1 MSKRFYSR
9 CFMIAAAA
17 AAMTAV
23 LALPA
28 YADDDLSAGKEP
40 EDSYNKGFSYD
51 ASDMGALSGGSLEE
65 GSISMPQMSGISMN
79 DLASA
84 AGTDK
89 NDSAKTDTGENKA
102 EDNSASA
109 TADLSKGQISVTD
122 LAKSLGMDL
131 GAEGFSTTLLDGQ
144 KVSMNT
150 TLDMDALKK
159 LEMQGAD
166 QYLSSAMGSA
176 YSGIQSNIFNADVPD
191 MSFEDLNTSFAS
203 LKADMMTKG
212 GSVGNDLKMPILD
225 DSIGT
230 NAKEI
235 FNNKWG
241 NISESL
247 EAKNYKIPSGFNA
260 DAMLKAGA
268 SNTDKVFSKFKS
280 SSGYK
285 TANSKLEV
293 SKIFKAAAKGPKKY
307 SLDSNKTTASRLNAS
322 KSTVSKNIASNKA
335 ALKNKYNGKAASVKS
350 LYSGGKTSA
359 EAAYDAKS
367 DKYNEKYDKS
377 LSKLWPNK

>member
-79 DLASA
+79 DLAYA

-176 YSGIQSNIFNADVPD
+176 YSGIQSN
-191 MSFEDLNTSFAS
+191 T
-203 LKADMMTKG
+203 
-212 GSVGNDLKMPILD
+212 
-225 DSIGT
+225 
-230 NAKEI
+230 
-235 FNNKWG
+235 
-241 NISESL
+241 
-247 EAKNYKIPSGFNA
+247 
-260 DAMLKAGA
+260 
-268 SNTDKVFSKFKS
+268 
-280 SSGYK
+280 
-285 TANSKLEV
+285 
-293 SKIFKAAAKGPKKY
+293 
-307 SLDSNKTTASRLNAS
+307 
-322 KSTVSKNIASNKA
+322 
-335 ALKNKYNGKAASVKS
+335 
-350 LYSGGKTSA
+350 
-359 EAAYDAKS
+359 
-367 DKYNEKYDKS
+367 
-377 LSKLWPNK
+377 

>member
-1 MSKRFYSR
+1 M
-9 CFMIAAAA
+9 AATA
-17 AAMTAV
+17 AAMSVALT
-23 LALPA
+23 LPA
-28 YADDDLSAGKEP
+28 HADDDLSVGKEF
-40 EDSYNKGFSYD
+40 EKNYNNGFSYN
-51 ASDMGALSGGSLEE
+51 ASDMGALTGGSLEE
-65 GSISMPQMSGISMN
+65 GSVSMPQTSGISMN

-84 AGTDK
+84 AGADRD
-89 NDSAKTDTGENKA
+89 DSAKADTGKNKVK
-102 EDNSASA
+102 DNSASA

-144 KVSMNT
+144 KVSMDT
-150 TLDMDALKK
+150 TLDIDALKK
-159 LEMQGAD
+159 LEIQGAD

-203 LKADMMTKG
+203 LKADMMAKG
-212 GSVGNDLKMPILD
+212 GSTGNKLTMPVLD

-260 DAMLKAGA
+260 DAMLKEGA
-268 SNTDKVFSKFKS
+268 SNTDKVFSKFKN

-307 SLDSNKTTASRLNAS
+307 SLDSNKATVSRLNAS
-322 KSTVSKNIASNKA
+322 KPTVSGNLAAKKA
-335 ALKNKYNGKAASVKS
+335 ALKGKYNGKAASAKS

-359 EAAYDAKS
+359 EAAFDAKS
-367 DKYNEKYDKS
+367 DKYDEKYNQS
-377 LSKLWPNK
+377 LSKIWTDK

>member
-1 MSKRFYSR
+1 MT
-9 CFMIAAAA
+9 AAA
-17 AAMTAV
+17 AAMSAA
-23 LALPA
+23 LALSV
-28 YADDDLSAGKEP
+28 YADDDLSVGKELK
-40 EDSYNKGFSYD
+40 ESYNNGFSYN
-51 ASDMGALSGGSLEE
+51 ASDMGALTGGSLEE
-65 GSISMPQMSGISMN
+65 GSVSMPQTSGISMG

-84 AGTDK
+84 AGTWN
-89 NDSAKTDTGENKA
+89 NDSSKTDAGEDKG
-102 EDNSASA
+102 EDKSDSV
-109 TADLSKGQISVTD
+109 TADLSKDQISVTD
-122 LAKSLGMDL
+122 LAKNLGMDL

-144 KVSMNT
+144 KVSMDT

-176 YSGIQSNIFNADVPD
+176 YSGIKSNIFNADVPD

-203 LKADMMTKG
+203 LKADMMAKG
-212 GSVGNDLKMPILD
+212 VSIGSNLEMPTLD

-241 NISESL
+241 NISGSL
-247 EAKNYKIPSGFNA
+247 TAKNYKIPSSFNA

-268 SNTDKVFSKFKS
+268 SNTNKVFSNFKN
-280 SSGYK
+280 SSGYQ
-285 TANSKLEV
+285 TANSKMEV

-322 KSTVSKNIASNKA
+322 KSTVSGNLASKKA
-335 ALKNKYNGKAASVKS
+335 ALKGKYNGKAASAKS

-359 EAAYDAKS
+359 EAAFDAKS
-367 DKYNEKYDKS
+367 DKYSEKYDQS
-377 LSKLWPNK
+377 LSKLWNSK

>member
-1 MSKRFYSR
+1 
-9 CFMIAAAA
+9 
-17 AAMTAV
+17 
-23 LALPA
+23 
-28 YADDDLSAGKEP
+28 
-40 EDSYNKGFSYD
+40 
-51 ASDMGALSGGSLEE
+51 
-65 GSISMPQMSGISMN
+65 
-79 DLASA
+79 
-84 AGTDK
+84 
-89 NDSAKTDTGENKA
+89 
-102 EDNSASA
+102 
-109 TADLSKGQISVTD
+109 
-122 LAKSLGMDL
+122 
-131 GAEGFSTTLLDGQ
+131 
-144 KVSMNT
+144 
-150 TLDMDALKK
+150 
-159 LEMQGAD
+159 
-166 QYLSSAMGSA
+166 
-176 YSGIQSNIFNADVPD
+176 
-191 MSFEDLNTSFAS
+191 
-203 LKADMMTKG
+203 MMTKG